1 MVKFC
6 NGFPLCLAVVGQM
19 LRGMAEVNW
28 SRIMKEWSKGQANI
42 VTLNQIMLAQLKASM
57 DVLDEKM
64 TKCFLDLGSFP
75 EDQRIPTNAL
85 IDIWAVLY
93 DFDEEGVDTIA
104 MLYQLAYKNLVNFV
118 TKRYILCLSIW
129 D

>member
-1 MVKFC
+1 MVEFC
-6 NGFPLCLAVVGQM
+6 NRFPLVLAVVGQI
-19 LRGMAEVNW
+19 LRGTAEVNW
-28 SRIMKEWSKGQANI
+28 LRIMNEWSKGQANI
-42 VTLNQIMLAQLKASM
+42 VNFGQIMLSLKASV

-93 DFDEEGVDTIA
+93 DFDEVGVDTIG
-104 MLYQLAYKNLVNFV
+104 MLFQLAYRNLVNFV
-118 TKRYILCLSIW
+118 TKRYILYLSIW